1 MEAVSDETD
10 EAWEMEA
17 VSDETDEAWEMSPV
31 ADETDEAWELVANPL
46 GRTPPHRQIARRSK
60 SPGEIRFAIT
70 EVGRRVG
77 HPSSPGRSRQPRHQS
92 TPPYEGGAPPSRAN
106 LSFSRMRRSRA
117 AWRRS
122 DDEGSGGTG
131 AEDEGEAVA
140 VAAAAAAA
148 AEAARK
154 ATACQGT
161 IALPQAILTLLCSSP
176 LMARHRWQS
185 SQ

>member
-1 MEAVSDETD
+1 MRPVSDETD
-10 EAWEMEA
+10 EAWA
-17 VSDETDEAWEMSPV
+17 
-31 ADETDEAWELVANPL
+31 LVANPL

-106 LSFSRMRRSRA
+106 LSFSRMRRSRV

-122 DDEGSGGTG
+122 DDEGSGGTV
-131 AEDEGEAVA
+131 AEDEDEGEAASAAASAAMAVA
-140 VAAAAAAA
+140 EVAAAAAAAVAEA

-161 IALPQAILTLLCSSP
+161 TALPQAILTLL
-176 LMARHRWQS
+176 
-185 SQ
+185 